1 MKKHIKNLN
10 FKNLLIN
17 NFLSKKQC
25 KKIIFELNNFNKFDD
40 FVMGGRKRINK
51 GSKNFTEF
59 LKKSKYSKS
68 FYKKLNNKKFYLEI
82 NKFFKTLP
90 GRYFFNNTN
99 FQYSKKIFGSQ
110 KGNKITEIKTNLKK
124 NIVYLDLDFSISTK
138 GYSRGPHRDRDSRL
152 INFLIY
158 LNKLDKIDGAKL
170 KLFNV
175 KNKNISYLKKRFLP
189 QSKLKT
195 VKTLEPQQGKIIFF
209 ESSPNSYH
217 SVTNFYAK
225 KIKKRYFIY
234 GSYSLNKKVSW
245 KTYK

>member
-1 MKKHIKNLN
+1 M
-10 FKNLLIN
+10 
-17 NFLSKKQC
+17 
-25 KKIIFELNNFNKFDD
+25 
-40 FVMGGRKRINK
+40 
-51 GSKNFTEF
+51 
-59 LKKSKYSKS
+59 
-68 FYKKLNNKKFYLEI
+68 
-82 NKFFKTLP
+82 
-90 GRYFFNNTN
+90 
-99 FQYSKKIFGSQ
+99 
-110 KGNKITEIKTNLKK
+110 
-124 NIVYLDLDFSISTK
+124 
-138 GYSRGPHRDRDSRL
+138 

-189 QSKLKT
+189 QSKLQT

>member
-10 FKNLLIN
+10 FKNLVIN

-158 LNKLDKIDGAKL
+158 LNKIDGAKL